1 MPEGL
6 KDKRVL
12 SLDLG
17 ALLAGA
23 KFRGDFEERLKS
35 WERLHRVFLRHFGEN
50 IVAFLIAT
58 QIIVVLKVNHER

>member
-1 MPEGL
+1 ML
-6 KDKRVL
+6 AI
-12 SLDLG
+12 LG
-17 ALLAGA
+17 AAA
-23 KFRGDFEERLKS
+23 ARNKERLKS